1 MLRTFSYYSLMT
13 LAGHLLLAELCYGQ
27 TTTTTTSLPTAVQER
42 TMREQALDVA
52 QARLWGLDAEEWK
65 RYRELMAGPL
75 GLQAPNLDPLSAL
88 GISARTDA
96 ERQRYAEL
104 QVRMEAARVERLLI
118 YQRAYDEAWRR
129 LYPSLRPVEV
139 AAKVTGNGAV
149 AEQPG
154 VDQRRLAIFV
164 KDGCLA
170 CSQRVRQ
177 LQDRRV
183 AFDVYVVGSR
193 NDDSHIRR
201 WARSVPIDAT
211 DVRSGRI
218 TLNHDAGRWL
228 SLGTTQALP
237 AVGYVTDGEWH
248 PE

>member
-1 MLRTFSYYSLMT
+1 MLRILSRYLLMT

-27 TTTTTTSLPTAVQER
+27 TTTTTTLPTAVQER
-42 TMREQALDVA
+42 TMREQALGVE

-75 GLQAPNLDPLSAL
+75 GLQAPNLDPLSVL

-104 QVRMEAARVERLLI
+104 QVRMEAARVERLLV

-129 LYPSLRPVEV
+129 LYPSLRPVEI
-139 AAKVTGNGAV
+139 AGKDTSRGAV
-149 AEQPG
+149 TEQSHANP
-154 VDQRRLAIFV
+154 RRLAIFV
-164 KDGCLA
+164 RDGCSA
-170 CSQRVRQ
+170 CSQRVKQ
-177 LQDRRV
+177 LQERGV
-183 AFDVYVVGSR
+183 ALDVYVVGSR
-193 NDDSHIRR
+193 NDDSQIRR
-201 WARSVPIDAT
+201 WARSVPIDPPS
-211 DVRSGRI
+211 VRSGRI

-228 SLGTTQALP
+228 SMGTTQALP

-248 PE
+248 PK